1 MRFCQQ
7 LSADLR
13 GRRRAADRSEEESPL
28 PLYELL
34 YELIVGVTGSM
45 DCFCVEQEQDAVR
58 RPTNDI
64 CRQSARLM
72 VKQLHEHAML
82 SRRDTQAWPHE
93 T

>member
-1 MRFCQQ
+1 MFEEG
-7 LSADLR
+7 DIVED
-13 GRRRAADRSEEESPL
+13 GRALWSNSDP
-28 PLYELL
+28 L

-64 CRQSARLM
+64 RRQSARLM